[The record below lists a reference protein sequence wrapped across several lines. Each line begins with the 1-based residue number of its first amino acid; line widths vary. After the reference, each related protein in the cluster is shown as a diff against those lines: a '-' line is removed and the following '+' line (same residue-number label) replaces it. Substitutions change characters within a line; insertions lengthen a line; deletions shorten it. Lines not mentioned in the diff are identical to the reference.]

1 MKFSDYQENS
11 SESKVQINMDFN
23 ESKNEFEKQRI
34 LCNHCKR
41 TLDNGIR
48 CLGICVADNEY

>member
-23 ESKNEFEKQRI
+23 ESKNEFEKQKI
-34 LCNHCKR
+34 L
-41 TLDNGIR
+41 
-48 CLGICVADNEY
+48 